1 MFTSA
6 LEEESMQLRPINAL
20 AAAMLAAGLYS
31 LPAHAE
37 QSLDEL
43 VAELISAGEA
53 VTPEDPAAADGLVSP
68 QGLVA
73 PDALVTPQ
81 AIAPITTCDAAG
93 IGQANLVSDLPTFS
107 FTNPPNDTTVTIISP
122 GGITTG
128 TTSNGIPY
136 CLVKLLIKP
145 AINIW
150 VGLPMGG
157 NWNGRLQSEGGGGYA
172 GAVGTPAA
180 MSTGYIGIQTDTGH
194 TGGSGTF
201 GCVNFCAGAT
211 QANPGS
217 MDKQLQSDFAY
228 RSEHLM
234 VVLGKQLAQAFYG
247 QLPQYSYWNGCSTG
261 GRQGLRMAQQFPNDY
276 NGLLV
281 GAPAIHWDRFQA
293 YQIWPQMVRNIET
306 GTTYTAA
313 VLTAKQN
320 LATNAAVAACANTY
334 PGFSADSFITDPRTC
349 TYNPV
354 NDPTITKASCTTTDT
369 TCLTPGEAT
378 AFFKTWDGAR
388 NVSGKLLWPG
398 VERGAALSGL
408 GGATP
413 FAISVAQPQYWVYF
427 YPQWDYHTLTYDNYE
442 AFFNL
447 TQIRVGPIMGSD
459 NPNLSAFR
467 ATGGKILMWQGGA
480 DQLIM
485 TRGSSMYYDAVAN
498 LMAGGDYSQLM
509 PWFRHF
515 VAPGVGHCGGGNGP
529 QPQNMFQ
536 AVVNWVENGVAPDTI
551 TAAGGGRTRPLCP
564 YPKKQTYI
572 GGGVDPSLVTSWVCQ

>member
-1 MFTSA
+1 
-6 LEEESMQLRPINAL
+6 MQLRPINAL
-20 AAAMLAAGLYS
+20 AATMLAAGMCS

-53 VTPEDPAAADGLVSP
+53 VTPEELASPDGSASL

-73 PDALVTPQ
+73 ADALVTQ
-81 AIAPITTCDAAG
+81 QGIAPITTCDAAG

-107 FTNPPNDTTVTIISP
+107 FTNPPNDTSVTIISP

-128 TTSNGIPY
+128 TTSTGIPY
-136 CLVKLLIKP
+136 CLVKLLVKP

-201 GCVNFCAGAT
+201 GCVNFCANAT
-211 QANPGS
+211 QANPGT
-217 MDKQLQSDFAY
+217 MDKQLQTDFIY

-234 VVLGKQLAQAFYG
+234 AVLGKQLAQAFYG
-247 QLPQYSYWNGCSTG
+247 QQPVYSYWNGCSTG
-261 GRQGLRMAQQFPNDY
+261 GRQGLKMAQQFPSDY
-276 NGLLV
+276 NGLLT

-293 YQIWPQMVRNIET
+293 YQIWPQMVQRLDT
-306 GTTYTAA
+306 GG
-313 VLTAKQN
+313 VISSAKQT
-320 LATNAAVAACANTY
+320 LATNAAVASCDVVNGVHEGFIQNTY
-334 PGFSADSFITDPRTC
+334 ACS
-349 TYNPV
+349 YNPV
-354 NDPTITKASCTTTDT
+354 NDPTITKASCTSTDN
-369 TCLTPGEAT
+369 TCLTPAEA
-378 AFFKTWDGAR
+378 GAIQKIWQGAM
-388 NVSGKLLWPG
+388 NTSGKLLWPG
-398 VERGAALSGL
+398 IQRGAAISGL
-408 GGATP
+408 GGTNP

-427 YPQWDYHTLTYDNYE
+427 YPQWDWKTLTYDNYE

-447 TQIRVGPIMGSD
+447 TQIRVGPISGSD
-459 NPNLSAFR
+459 NPNLSAFK

-485 TRGSSMYYDAVAN
+485 TKGSSMYYDAVAN
-498 LMAGGDYSQLM
+498 MMAGGDYSQLM

-515 VAPGVGHCGGGNGP
+515 IVPGNAHCGGGPAP
-529 QPQNMFQ
+529 QAQNLFQ
-536 AVVNWVENGVAPDTI
+536 TMVNWVEIGTPPATLTAVQTLTGGVT
-551 TAAGGGRTRPLCP
+551 RTRPVCP
-564 YPKKQTYI
+564 YPSVATYI
-572 GGGVDPSLVTSWVCQ
+572 GGGADPNQFTSWVCQ